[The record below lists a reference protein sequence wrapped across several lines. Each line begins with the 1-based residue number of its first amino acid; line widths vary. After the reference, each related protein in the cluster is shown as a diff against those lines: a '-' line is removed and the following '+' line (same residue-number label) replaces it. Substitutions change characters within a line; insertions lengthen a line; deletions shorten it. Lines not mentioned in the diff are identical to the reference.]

1 MPVFNSLSMKLIKK
15 PATTTKFRNNLTL
28 TIMANIQMIDLTN
41 NITTEEMFKNV
52 CTLLKLDQKIILETD
67 DPKMIREAE

>member
-1 MPVFNSLSMKLIKK
+1 MKLIKK